1 MRSFRGAL
9 LAACAAGTMLG
20 SALPAHALTV
30 SDDDPQRLRNEDIV
44 VEGQRE
50 KKSASSGTKTDVP
63 LIATPQS
70 IAVIDQEELT
80 RRNALSIN
88 QALGYVAGVAPNQRG
103 NVATRYDQLFLRGF
117 APGIFMDGMR
127 LLGGVYASP
136 QVDFHLVESVDVVKG
151 PAGVTYG
158 SGTPGGL
165 VNLTSK
171 LPYAGAGGRIELSS
185 QTK

>member
-1 MRSFRGAL
+1 MRALRGAL
-9 LAACAAGTMLG
+9 LAACATGGLLG
-20 SALPAHALTV
+20 GALPAHAMTL
-30 SDDDPQRLRNEDIV
+30 SDEDQQRLRNEDIV

-70 IAVIDQEELT
+70 ITVIDQEELT

-117 APGIFMDGMR
+117 APGVFMDGMR

-165 VNLTSK
+165 INLTSK
-171 LPYAGAGGRIELSS
+171 LPYAGPGVPEP
-185 QTK
+185 